1 MLKNISNIFYN
12 YIKTFLFLIITVIL
26 ELGLL
31 SEFNFDFNDIYFYGN
46 SYLYI
51 ILFIAFYYLLKNTI
65 IFNQKRLNI
74 ITGVFSFIIA
84 LIYILSYMTSHYFLN
99 GISPSSKKFLFFIT
113 VKLFAIFLLFYI
125 IIKLFYKKI
134 NNIKKNTNKEYKLF
148 TNNKKSFFLIALL
161 IFIAYIPYLINS
173 LPGNL
178 NYDFIVQI
186 NQALNN
192 EALTNHHPYIH
203 TLFIKLCLNLGKML
217 NSYNIGILIYTL
229 FQVILSCF
237 TFSFIIYYM
246 ARQKVE
252 IKFRLFTLLF
262 FMLFPIYPL
271 YSMWLTKDII
281 FSLFITLITI
291 GIIELCTNK
300 KIIKSNKY
308 IFLMILVFLL
318 AMLSRKNGIYI
329 ILILFPFT
337 LIANRKNWI
346 RILTM
351 FVIPILIFII
361 LDNPVRKSF
370 GVLDGSKAEMYSISS
385 QQMARIYKYEFQ
397 NLTPQQKETIESY
410 IMSDNIRE
418 LYNPLIADPI
428 KGILNIEK
436 INSNKLE
443 LLKFNL
449 ELLIKYPTRSIES
462 FLCTT
467 YRFYYL
473 DNDGA
478 KGLENFKTDSSAL
491 IANMLPK
498 DTNIRND
505 FYNIN
510 FINVINDKIY
520 KNDIPLLSTMTNP
533 GFYFNLLIICLGYL
547 IYKKNYK
554 YILGFIPLS
563 LVLLTQLAGPMVDIR
578 YVYSLFTCTP
588 ILAALTLYVKE

>member
-74 ITGVFSFIIA
+74 IAGVFSFIIA

-134 NNIKKNTNKEYKLF
+134 NNIKGNINKKYKLF

-192 EALTNHHPYIH
+192 EALTNHHPYVH

-308 IFLMILVFLL
+308 IFLITLMEIL
-318 AMLSRKNGIYI
+318 
-329 ILILFPFT
+329 
-337 LIANRKNWI
+337 
-346 RILTM
+346 
-351 FVIPILIFII
+351 
-361 LDNPVRKSF
+361 
-370 GVLDGSKAEMYSISS
+370 E
-385 QQMARIYKYEFQ
+385 
-397 NLTPQQKETIESY
+397 
-410 IMSDNIRE
+410 
-418 LYNPLIADPI
+418 
-428 KGILNIEK
+428 
-436 INSNKLE
+436 
-443 LLKFNL
+443 
-449 ELLIKYPTRSIES
+449 
-462 FLCTT
+462 
-467 YRFYYL
+467 
-473 DNDGA
+473 
-478 KGLENFKTDSSAL
+478 
-491 IANMLPK
+491 
-498 DTNIRND
+498 
-505 FYNIN
+505 
-510 FINVINDKIY
+510 
-520 KNDIPLLSTMTNP
+520 
-533 GFYFNLLIICLGYL
+533 
-547 IYKKNYK
+547 
-554 YILGFIPLS
+554 
-563 LVLLTQLAGPMVDIR
+563 
-578 YVYSLFTCTP
+578 
-588 ILAALTLYVKE
+588 

>member
-12 YIKTFLFLIITVIL
+12 YIKTFLFLIITIIF

-31 SEFNFDFNDIYFYGN
+31 SEFNFDFNNIYFYGN

-65 IFNQKRLNI
+65 VFNQKRLNI
-74 ITGVFSFIIA
+74 IAGVFSLIIA

-148 TNNKKSFFLIALL
+148 TNNKKSLFLIALL

-173 LPGNL
+173 FPGNL

-186 NQALNN
+186 NQALDN
-192 EALTNHHPYIH
+192 EPLTNHHPYVH
-203 TLFIKLCLNLGKML
+203 TLFIKLCLNLGKMIS
-217 NSYNIGILIYTL
+217 SYNIGILIYTL

-252 IKFRLFTLLF
+252 IKFRLFALLF
-262 FMLFPIYPL
+262 FMLFPMFPL

-329 ILILFPFT
+329 ILILFPSV
-337 LIANRKNWI
+337 LIANKKNWT
-346 RILTM
+346 RILIM

-361 LDNPVRKSF
+361 LDSPVRKSF
-370 GVLDGSKAEMYSISS
+370 SVLDGSKAEMYSISA

-410 IMSDNIRE
+410 IMSDNIRM

-449 ELLIKYPTRSIES
+449 ELLLKYPTRSIES

-491 IANMLPK
+491 IANLLPK

-520 KNDIPLLSTMTNP
+520 ENNIPLLSTMTNP
-533 GFYFNLLIICLGYL
+533 GFYFNLLIICFGYL
-547 IYKKNYK
+547 IYTRNYK

-578 YVYSLFTCTP
+578 YVYSLFICTP
-588 ILAALTLYVKE
+588 ILLASALYVKE